1 MKKLFLL
8 PLMAFVMLFTSCE
21 QVELF
26 DGFVEPCYEFGASS
40 AVVKKYMSKLD
51 VTLLDEDL
59 DENYLSLEY
68 GNYGVINYFYYEF
81 EDDKLYDAYMEVDA
95 GAYSDVVAQMD
106 KKYTLL
112 KSMLAEEEDG
122 EYRYYVNGDKS
133 IIVSI
138 FVPNDFDSYEWDSF
152 YVNYYCPETLGEIR
166 ELLEL

>member
-21 QVELF
+21 KVELF
-26 DGFVEPCYEFGASS
+26 DGFVEPCHEFGASS

-81 EDDKLYDAYMEVDA
+81 EDDKLYDAYIEVDVA
-95 GAYSDVVAQMD
+95 AYPNVVAQLEE
-106 KKYTLL
+106 KYPA
-112 KSMLAEEEDG
+112 KSVLSEADGG
-122 EYRYYVNGDKS
+122 EYRYYANSDKS

-138 FVPNDFDSYEWDSF
+138 FVPNDYAAYEWDSF
-152 YVNYYCPETLGEIR
+152 YVSYYTPETLGEAFDA
-166 ELLEL
+166 LVW